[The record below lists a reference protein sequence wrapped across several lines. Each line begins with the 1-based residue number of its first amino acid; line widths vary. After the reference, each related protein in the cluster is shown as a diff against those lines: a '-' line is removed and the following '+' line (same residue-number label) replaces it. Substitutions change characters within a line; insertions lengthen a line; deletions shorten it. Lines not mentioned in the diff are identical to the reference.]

1 MPSLPF
7 EILLG
12 IYLGVLTGII
22 PALVAGTL
30 GFVFRYVTGVTIPG
44 FGVVVLAL
52 AIAGINGGLL
62 ALNDETIRTDENA
75 AAILTAIVVVLMLA
89 LYAHSKGDKLGA
101 NVPRRMSLQG
111 LRERTLSAD
120 VVELVG
126 GRGRVRVT
134 VVGEIEDL
142 EGYPPLSPEL
152 REEIKTNEWTFP
164 ADLPVAELESRFEDQ
179 LRTEFD
185 LASASVSIDER
196 ARATVAGAPPVGGLS
211 KRIPSGK
218 RAVSVPMLVP
228 TGLVPGESVRIVTPD
243 IAVEGTLLS
252 ASSGTPTE
260 KSKPDAKTDG
270 GEPEATPPPTTAAID
285 RTDGG
290 DGRVT
295 VAVDRSDAGTLLRAE
310 RGEVI
315 VLSRGIRREFELT
328 SLLRR
333 AGKRFRKIS
342 VKAGGPLD
350 GSTIGKVNV
359 REAYD
364 VVILA
369 AKHDG
374 WNITPRG
381 ETELSAGDELFVVG
395 TRDALAG
402 FKEVAA

>member
-12 IYLGVLTGII
+12 IYLGVLTGVI

-30 GFVFRYVTGVTIPG
+30 GFVFRYVTGVSIPG
-44 FGVVVLAL
+44 FGVIVLAL

-75 AAILTAIVVVLMLA
+75 VAILTAIVVVLMLA
-89 LYAHSKGDKLGA
+89 LYAHAKGDKLGA
-101 NVPRRMSLQG
+101 NVPRRMSLKG
-111 LRERTLSAD
+111 LKDRTLSAD

-134 VVGEIEDL
+134 VVGDIEDL
-142 EGYPPLSPEL
+142 EGYPPLSADL
-152 REEIKTNEWTFP
+152 REEIKAKEWTFP

-185 LASASVSIDER
+185 VANSVVSIDER
-196 ARATVAGAPPVGGLS
+196 ARATVAAAPPVGGLS

-218 RAVSVPMLVP
+218 RAVSVPALVP
-228 TGLVPGESVRIVTPD
+228 TGLVRGESIRIVTSD
-243 IAVEGTLLS
+243 LTVEGTLLS
-252 ASSGTPTE
+252 ASSGTSTE
-260 KSKPDAKTDG
+260 TSTVEAKTDG
-270 GEPEATPPPTTAAID
+270 GEPEETPPPSPVD
-285 RTDGG
+285 RTIGG

-295 VAVDRSDAGTLLRAE
+295 VAIDRADAGTLLRAE
-310 RGEVI
+310 RGEVM
-315 VLSRGIRREFELT
+315 VLSRGTRREFELT
-328 SLLRR
+328 QLLRR
-333 AGKRFRKIS
+333 AGKRFRKVS

-350 GSTIGKVNV
+350 GSTIGEVNV

-374 WNITPRG
+374 WDITPRG
-381 ETELSAGDELFVVG
+381 ETALSAGDELFVVG
-395 TRDALAG
+395 TRDALTG
-402 FKEVAA
+402 FEEVAA